1 MLFVFGKWYHVHCCD
16 QFTFFVNGEF
26 TENFHFLVLH
36 LQHFFM
42 FGFVWRMHSSCL
54 LVGWDTARVVP
65 YIWESLTCGFFSFL
79 SQTCLGGGDC
89 KRSVLWSGNYSYVMS
104 VIQGLLAKPAILC
117 CLLQILF
124 SLWST
129 WRGTEGNPVPAGAGK
144 NTGHRE
150 KVRVLQTGFPVCGFG
165 TLNRQLKAF
174 VCGFGV
180 LNCQPKAFV
189 CGFGTLNHPP
199 KASICGFGTLNHQ
212 QKLLSVVLAC
222 WIVNWKPL
230 SVALA
235 HWIIHQK
242 RLSVNLAHRIINKSF
257 TRKLVSCVWALAHW
271 IINQKLQSEFELEYL
286 AFAT

>member
-1 MLFVFGKWYHVHCCD
+1 MIPRSLLWSVHTFCERQIHWKFPLSCIAFAALFYVWVCLTHAFIMFACWLGHCQGC
-16 QFTFFVNGEF
+16 TI
-26 TENFHFLVLH
+26 H
-36 LQHFFM
+36 L
-42 FGFVWRMHSSCL
+42 G
-54 LVGWDTARVVP
+54 VP
-65 YIWESLTCGFFSFL
+65 YLWLFSFF

-242 RLSVNLAHRIINKSF
+242 RLSVNLAHWIINKSF